1 MAQQSTPGTRK
12 RHLRKPEVLIGIL
25 LISVG
30 LGYLLYE
37 YSPLGWVYYAL
48 RSKHF
53 LKRVEA
59 LVPQYDQLNDE
70 LLQSLPVYPGATP
83 LPQTAGR
90 GGLYEH
96 PWPPGGPAE
105 PRSLRICYSTSDTLN
120 QVRTFY
126 QNELE
131 KNGWKLIRELV
142 GRDGTPFE
150 QTYNKDHACIVFY
163 DSCLHKLGIGGKT
176 VYQVFVY
183 HDMNTLLGFPDIPK
197 IVYWDT
203 IDSCP

>member
-37 YSPLGWVYYAL
+37 YSPVGWVYYAL

-83 LPQTAGR
+83 LPQTVRRWGPGEQA
-90 GGLYEH
+90 
-96 PWPPGGPAE
+96 PGGPAG
-105 PRSLRICYSTSDTLN
+105 PRHLWICYSTSDTLN

-131 KNGWKLIRELV
+131 KNGWKLIQEL
-142 GRDGTPFE
+142 E
-150 QTYNKDHACIVFY
+150 QTYNKDNACV
-163 DSCLHKLGIGGKT
+163 DLHHSCWGELETGGQT
-176 VYQVFVY
+176 DYQVIVY

-197 IVYWDT
+197 IIYWSHL
-203 IDSCP
+203 DSCP

>member
-1 MAQQSTPGTRK
+1 MAQQSTPVTRK

-37 YSPLGWVYYAL
+37 YSPVGWVYYAL

-83 LPQTAGR
+83 LPQAAR
-90 GGLYEH
+90 RRGLYEH

-105 PRSLRICYSTSDTLN
+105 PRSLWVCYSTSDTLN

-131 KNGWKLIRELV
+131 KNGWKLIRERV
-142 GRDGTPFE
+142 GCDGTPLE
-150 QTYNKDHACIVFY
+150 QTYNKGHACVDLY
-163 DSCLHKLGIGGKT
+163 HSCLYGPETTSKT
-176 VYQVFVY
+176 DYQVIVY

>member
-1 MAQQSTPGTRK
+1 MAKQSTPGTRK

-83 LPQTAGR
+83 LPQTVRRWGPGEQA
-90 GGLYEH
+90 
-96 PWPPGGPAE
+96 PGGPSG
-105 PRSLRICYSTSDTLN
+105 PRHLWICYSTSDTLN

-131 KNGWKLIRELV
+131 KNGWKLIREV
-142 GRDGTPFE
+142 VDRDGIPFE

-163 DSCLHKLGIGGKT
+163 DSCLHKLGIGGKI

-197 IVYWDT
+197 IIYWSHL
-203 IDSCP
+203 DSCP